1 VRSGD
6 SFADLGPWSDRREG
20 HDLTELDQSEF
31 WNGAG
36 GDAWVEMQPVL
47 DTMFAPLAEMLAET
61 AAERGARRVL
71 DVGCG
76 AGATTIAVSGRLGEG
91 ATCTGVDISA
101 GLIEAAQAR
110 AVGLNPA
117 PRFLLADAAEHPF
130 AEGEFGLLVSRFGV
144 MFFADPGAAFAR
156 LRQAVEAGGGLRFF
170 VWRAPEE
177 NPFMTVGAQAAA
189 HLLPEMPPRQ
199 PGAPGPFAFA
209 EEGSVSKALAAGG
222 WDAIEV
228 EPVDIPCAFPEAD
241 LLRYLARI
249 GPIGQAL
256 RDADERTRAAVLD
269 AVRPAYE
276 PFVHGDEVRF
286 TACCW
291 SVGAR
296 NS

>member
-1 VRSGD
+1 
-6 SFADLGPWSDRREG
+6 LTDR
-20 HDLTELDQSEF
+20 DQSDF

-36 GDAWVEMQPVL
+36 GDAWVEMHPVL
-47 DTMFAPLAEMLAET
+47 DRMFVRLEEMLAET

-76 AGATTIAVSGRLGEG
+76 AGATTIAVARRLGAG

-101 GLIEAAQAR
+101 GLIEAARAR
-110 AVGLNPA
+110 AAGLDPS
-117 PRFLLADAAEHPF
+117 PRFLLADAGDHRF
-130 AEGEFGLLVSRFGV
+130 AEGEFDLLVSRFGV

-156 LRQAVEAGGGLRFF
+156 LRHAVEAGGGLRFF

-177 NPFMTVGAQAAA
+177 NPFMTVGAQTAA

-209 EEGSVSKALAAGG
+209 APGSVGDALALGG

-228 EPVDIPCAFPEAD
+228 EPVDVRCAFPEAD

-256 RDADERTRAAVLD
+256 RDADDRTRAAVLE

-276 PFVHGDEVRF
+276 PFVDGDQVRF